1 MPASPANRRIRGR
14 GGRANPRAA
23 RDRHHWDGRP
33 NKGVAIGWAWGR
45 GFKLQ
50 ILNFKLQGRGGGL
63 GVKEILDSGFWMVEL
78 DEEIRT
84 ANSHEFSRIR
94 KIFGSGSE
102 SPIYNFCFLFSVYC
116 PLRLCARLLF
126 GCGGRAK
133 KEFLTTIGAQ
143 RRWTDWEIKSLLQI
157 ARIAQ
162 LEDEILEGRGV
173 KENLGFWI
181 RLCLASPG
189 QVLNWRRFFNRE

>member
-1 MPASPANRRIRGR
+1 
-14 GGRANPRAA
+14 
-23 RDRHHWDGRP
+23 
-33 NKGVAIGWAWGR
+33 VAIGWAWGR

-102 SPIYNFCFLFSVYC
+102 SPIYNFCFLFPVFCFLFSV
-116 PLRLCARLLF
+116 LCGFAR
-126 GCGGRAK
+126 
-133 KEFLTTIGAQ
+133 
-143 RRWTDWEIKSLLQI
+143 DS
-157 ARIAQ
+157 
-162 LEDEILEGRGV
+162 
-173 KENLGFWI
+173 
-181 RLCLASPG
+181 CLAAEAG
-189 QVLNWRRFFNRE
+189 RRKSF